1 MVEPH
6 PPWLERLEEFTDRFR
21 ADFRRRD
28 QVRWLAVY
36 LQGLLGP
43 ASCAAEA
50 NFPNR
55 SSDSSPPQR
64 AQRKTIGT
72 LARHVLLPPDLVVED
87 VGQALQNFV
96 NQSPWDER
104 LLWRR
109 ARALLREA
117 CADPDGVFV
126 LEDLAFVKQ
135 GRHSVGVQRQYS
147 GALGRKTNCQIAVAL
162 SHAGRGGAFPLAM
175 RLYLPRGWLQ
185 NLSRLEAAGVP
196 QEYRRPQGRGGIALE
211 LLDEARGEGWPLP
224 GVVAGLGY
232 AADRDF
238 RQALADRGLSYL
250 VQAAADAGAGPGERL
265 WSPEPDQ
272 AVLTNL
278 PADTEAARLAA
289 FWQARVE
296 ARRAN
301 QTLMTELGLE
311 HFEGRSWRGFHHH
324 ACLAALA
331 FSFRVLEAGR
341 NPALAPGGAE
351 MAS

>member
-1 MVEPH
+1 MSEPH
-6 PPWLERLEEFTDRFR
+6 PSWLERLEEFTDRFR

-28 QVRWLAVY
+28 QVRWLSVY

-43 ASCAAEA
+43 GE
-50 NFPNR
+50 
-55 SSDSSPPQR
+55 
-64 AQRKTIGT
+64 RKTIGT

-109 ARALLREA
+109 ARGLLRAA
-117 CADPDGVFV
+117 CADPEGVFV
-126 LEDLAFVKQ
+126 LDDLAFVKQ

-162 SHAGRGGAFPLAM
+162 FHAGPGGACPLSL

-185 NLSRLEAAGVP
+185 SLSRLEAAGVP
-196 QEYRRPQGRGGIALE
+196 EECRRPQGRSAIALE
-211 LLDEARGEGWPLP
+211 LLDEARAEGWPARVL
-224 GVVAGLGY
+224 VAGPGH

-238 RQALADRGLSYL
+238 REALAERGLSYL
-250 VQAAADAGAGPGERL
+250 VHAPADAEMVPGERV
-265 WSPEPDQ
+265 WFAEPDQ
-272 AVLTNL
+272 AVLTNRT
-278 PADTEAARLAA
+278 DTDAPPLAA
-289 FWQARVE
+289 LWQARAE

-301 QTLMTELGLE
+301 QVLMAELGLE

-324 ACLAALA
+324 ACLVALA
-331 FSFRVLEAGR
+331 YCFRVLEQGR
-341 NPALAPGGAE
+341 ESALAHAGVE
-351 MAS
+351 VAS